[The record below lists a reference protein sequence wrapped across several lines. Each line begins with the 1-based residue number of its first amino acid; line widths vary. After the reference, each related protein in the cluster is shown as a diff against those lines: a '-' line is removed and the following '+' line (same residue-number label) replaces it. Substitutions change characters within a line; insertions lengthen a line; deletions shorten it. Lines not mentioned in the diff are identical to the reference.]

1 MKPNPDA
8 GSIRRASPGI
18 AAAAAA
24 LSVLFLGCHTQSE
37 GLSELA
43 AAPASPSETPGAPVA
58 TRATPEVVP
67 APAAGPVVVPAA
79 ITSPP
84 AAPATPAASPAI
96 IPPPA
101 APAPTLVP
109 EPPTAS
115 STRKPGEGSVALDA
129 VPQIVK
135 DAALA
140 AVPGL
145 VLEEAESEVEKGVLV
160 YELEGKVGRVEYEIE
175 VTADG
180 KVLEVEKDDDD
191 DDDDDE

>member
-1 MKPNPDA
+1 MKPNPHA

-24 LSVLFLGCHTQSE
+24 LTVLFLGCHTQSE

-43 AAPASPSETPGAPVA
+43 AAPPSPTPAPETAGAPAA

-67 APAAGPVVVPAA
+67 TPAAASVAVPAA

-84 AAPATPAASPAI
+84 AAPA
-96 IPPPA
+96 
-101 APAPTLVP
+101 PAPS
-109 EPPTAS
+109 TAAM
-115 STRKPGEGSVALDA
+115 TGKPKEGSVALDA

-145 VLEEAESEVEKGVLV
+145 VLEEAESEVEEGLLV
-160 YELEGKVGRVEYEIE
+160 YELEGKVGRVEYEVE

-191 DDDDDE
+191 DDDDDDE